1 MSRPVAVVSVDVDPV
16 DLHLVGYGVRGLPPD
31 PLAYTHALPR
41 LLDVFARHGLR
52 ATLFTVGRDAPE
64 HAAVLQRAVREG
76 HEIASHTQTHPMR
89 FAGLLEKR
97 KRRELNE
104 SRDALEQAAGCKV
117 IGFRAPNFDMADRV
131 VPLLVEAGYRYDASA
146 YPTPVLMAS
155 RAVLATKSAHPPS
168 VLAMLPWPFTWRR
181 EPYDWSVRGATVREF
196 PLAVTPGLRLPVYHT
211 LRYFT
216 DESRFLANLDGF
228 ARRGETLSYALHGV
242 DALGSAED
250 HVDPRLG
257 KHPGMART
265 LAAKLA
271 LLDSTLAAIA
281 QRFESRTYRDLLEGP
296 TSG

>member
-1 MSRPVAVVSVDVDPV
+1 MSRAVAVVSVDVDPV

-52 ATLFTVGRDAPE
+52 ATLFTVGRDAPA

-104 SRDALEQAAGCKV
+104 SRDALEQAAGGKV

-168 VLAMLPWPFTWRR
+168 VLAMKPWPFTWRR
-181 EPYDWSVRGATVREF
+181 APYDWTVRGATIREF
-196 PLAVTPGLRLPVYHT
+196 PLAVTPHWRLPVYHT
-211 LRYFT
+211 LRYYQSHAAFASHL
-216 DESRFLANLDGF
+216 EGF
-228 ARRGETLSYALHGV
+228 AARGEMMSYALHAV
-242 DALGSAED
+242 DALGLAED
-250 HVDPRLG
+250 RVDPRLG
-257 KHPGMART
+257 KHPGMDRP
-265 LAAKLA
+265 LAEKLT
-271 LLDSTLAAIA
+271 LLDGTLAAIA
-281 QRFESRTYRDLLEGP
+281 ARFDTKTYRDLID
-296 TSG
+296 